1 MVGLFEFLFKYRPA
15 LFEEGRFTFV
25 SPGWMQVAALLAGA
39 LLVVA
44 AFTYRRMG
52 AGGADRTAG
61 IERLRWLPPALRS
74 LAICVIVFCLLQ
86 PALVLSTVVP
96 QETFVGVVVDD
107 SRSMA
112 MPDEEG
118 AADGTRAGAVLEALS
133 GESGSMLERL
143 AERFQVR
150 LLAFG
155 RSAERIEST
164 EQLRFARADSRIGE
178 ALVAASDELAGL
190 PLSGLVLFSDG
201 ADSAPAALGDALL
214 TLKAAGTP
222 VYTVGVGRPRLGK
235 DIEVS
240 RVVAPRRV
248 LEGSSVEVEVTL
260 SQTGFGGRTVDLE
273 VEDDGRIVNV
283 EQVTFPRGGSAVTA
297 RVMFAA
303 NDEGAREFRFQV
315 AGQPGEELVLNNERT
330 ALVEVLKR
338 REKIFFFEGE
348 PRHESKFLRRA
359 VAQDENLHVVSM
371 TRQAAN
377 KFYGMNFDEDT
388 RRFEGFPTRRE
399 DLFEYSGV
407 ILGSMEASFFTH
419 DQMRMLVDFASQRGG
434 GVLFLGGQR
443 ALSEGGFAGTPLAE
457 LSPVV
462 LYDRPADQGRPAD
475 RGRPE
480 LLTDLRLELTPQGR
494 AHPATLL
501 RDDREE
507 ANELWPTLPPLSAYQ
522 RATELKAGATALLQA
537 ESPMLADPL
546 IVLAHHRIGR
556 GRAIAFTP
564 HDSWHWQMSAD
575 IPLEDQTHERLWRQ
589 MLRWLVSY
597 VPDRIEV
604 AADRDRFEP
613 GSTVTLRA
621 TVRDEAFQEV
631 NRAQVVAAIEM
642 PSGEAVEV
650 PLDWSVERDG
660 EFVGTFTANEAG
672 LYRVEVDAQSEGQ
685 LLGVAVS
692 RFVVDEL
699 NEELFGAAR
708 RDSVLKR
715 VASETGGRQVGLR
728 QAERLVEDLSV
739 SSEGT
744 VVREA
749 RDLWDMPFLFLLLVA
764 LLSGEWAIRRRLG
777 MA

>member
-1 MVGLFEFLFKYRPA
+1 MVGLFELLFKYRPA

-25 SPGWMQVAALLAGA
+25 SPGWMQLAALLAGA
-39 LLVVA
+39 LLVIA

-52 AGGADRTAG
+52 SGASDRTAG
-61 IERLRWLPPALRS
+61 AERLRWLPPVFRS
-74 LAICVIVFCLLQ
+74 LAIAVIVFCLLQ

-112 MPDEEG
+112 MPDEAS

-133 GESGSMLERL
+133 IESGSMLDRL

-178 ALVAASDELAGL
+178 ALVAAKDELAGL

-201 ADSAPAALGDALL
+201 ADSAPAELGDALL

-222 VYTVGVGRPRLGK
+222 VYTVGVGRPRLRK

-248 LEGSSVEVEVTL
+248 LEGSTVEVEVTL

-315 AGQPGEELVLNNERT
+315 AGQPGEDLLLNNERT

-348 PRHESKFLRRA
+348 PRDESKFLRRA
-359 VAQDENLHVVSM
+359 VSQDENLHVVSM
-371 TRQAAN
+371 FAA
-377 KFYGMNFDEDT
+377 
-388 RRFEGFPTRRE
+388 
-399 DLFEYSGV
+399 
-407 ILGSMEASFFTH
+407 
-419 DQMRMLVDFASQRGG
+419 QRGG
-434 GVLFLGGQR
+434 GVLLLGGRR
-443 ALSEGGFAGTPLAE
+443 AFSEGGFAGTPLAE

-462 LYDRPADQGRPAD
+462 LYDLPGDQGRP
-475 RGRPE
+475 E
-480 LLTDLRLELTPQGR
+480 LMTDLRLELTPQGR

-507 ANELWPTLPPLSAYQ
+507 ANELWPTLPSLSAYQ
-522 RATELKAGATALLQA
+522 RATELKAGGTALLQA
-537 ESPMLADPL
+537 ESPMVSDPM

-564 HDSWHWQMSAD
+564 HDSWHWQMSAE

-597 VPDRIEV
+597 VPDRIEIE
-604 AADRDRFEP
+604 ADRDRFEP
-613 GSTVTLRA
+613 GSIVTLRA

-631 NRAQVVAAIEM
+631 NRAQVVAAIEQ
-642 PSGEAVEV
+642 PSGEEVEV

-660 EFVGTFTANEAG
+660 EFVGTFTASESG
-672 LYRVEVDAQSEGQ
+672 LYRVEVDARTEGQ
-685 LLGVAVS
+685 LLGVATS
-692 RFVVDEL
+692 RFAVDEL

-715 VASETGGRQVGLR
+715 IASETGGRQVELG
-728 QAERLVEDLSV
+728 QADRLVEDLSV
-739 SSEGT
+739 SREGT
-744 VVREA
+744 LVREA
-749 RDLWDMPFLFLLLVA
+749 RDLWDMPILFLVLVA
-764 LLSGEWAIRRRLG
+764 LLGGEWAVRRRLG

>member
-15 LFEEGRFTFV
+15 LFEEGRFAFV
-25 SPGWMQVAALLAGA
+25 GPGWTQAAALVAGA

-44 AFTYRRMG
+44 VFTYRRMRPG
-52 AGGADRTAG
+52 SAERTAG
-61 IERLRWLPPALRS
+61 AERLRWLPPVCRS
-74 LAICVIVFCLLQ
+74 LAIVVVVFCLLQ

-96 QETFVGVVVDD
+96 RETFVGVVVDD
-107 SRSMA
+107 SGSMA
-112 MPDEEG
+112 MPDEAA
-118 AADGTRAGAVLEALS
+118 AADGTRGGAVLEALS
-133 GESGSMLERL
+133 GEPGSMLDRL
-143 AERFQVR
+143 RERFQVR
-150 LLAFG
+150 ILAFG
-155 RSAERIEST
+155 RTAERIESA
-164 EQLRFARADSRIGE
+164 EQLRFARSESRIGE
-178 ALVAASDELAGL
+178 ALVAAGDELAGL

-201 ADSAPAALGDALL
+201 ADSAPAELGDALL
-214 TLKAAGTP
+214 TLRAAGTP
-222 VYTVGVGRPRLGK
+222 VHTVGVGRPRLRK

-248 LEGSSVEVEVTL
+248 LQGSTVEVEVTL

-315 AGQPGEELVLNNERT
+315 AGQPGEELLPNNERT

-348 PRHESKFLRRA
+348 PRDESKFLRRA
-359 VAQDENLHVVSM
+359 VGLDENLQVVSM

-419 DQMRMLVDFASQRGG
+419 DQMRMLVDFAARRGG
-434 GVLFLGGQR
+434 GVLLLGGRR
-443 ALSEGGFAGTPLAE
+443 AFSEGGFAGTPLAE

-462 LYDRPADQGRPAD
+462 LRERSADE
-475 RGRPE
+475 GRPE
-480 LLTDLRLELTPQGR
+480 LLTDLRLDLTPQGR

-507 ANELWPTLPPLSAYQ
+507 SNELWPTLPALSSYQ
-522 RATELKAGATALLQA
+522 RATGIKAGATALLQA
-537 ESPMLADPL
+537 ESPMVRDPL

-604 AADRDRFEP
+604 EADRDRFEP

-621 TVRDEAFQEV
+621 TVRDEAFREV
-631 NRAQVVAAIEM
+631 NRAQVVAAIEL
-642 PSGEAVEV
+642 PSGEEVEA

-660 EFVGTFTANEAG
+660 EFTGTFTAGEPG
-672 LYRVEVDAQSEGQ
+672 LYRVEVDARSEGE
-685 LLGVAVS
+685 LLGVASS
-692 RFVVDEL
+692 RFAVDDL

-715 VASETGGRQVGLR
+715 IASESGGRQVELG
-728 QAERLVEDLSV
+728 QADRLVEDLSL
-739 SSEGT
+739 SQEGT

-749 RDLWDMPFLFLLLVA
+749 RDLWDMPILFLALVA
-764 LLSGEWAIRRRLG
+764 LLGGEWAVRRRLG

>member
-39 LLVVA
+39 LLVFA
-44 AFTYRRMG
+44 AFSYRRMG
-52 AGGADRTAG
+52 GGAADRTAG
-61 IERLRWLPPALRS
+61 AERLRWLPPVFRS
-74 LAICVIVFCLLQ
+74 LAIAVIVFCLLQ

-112 MPDEEG
+112 IPDEAS

-133 GESGSMLERL
+133 VESGSMLDRL

-178 ALVAASDELAGL
+178 ALVAARDELAGL
-190 PLSGLVLFSDG
+190 PVSGLVLLSDG
-201 ADSAPAALGDALL
+201 ADSAPAELGDALL

-222 VYTVGVGRPRLGK
+222 VYTVGVGRPRLRK

-248 LEGSSVEVEVTL
+248 LEGSTVEVEVTL
-260 SQTGFGGRTVDLE
+260 SQAGFGGRTVDLE

-283 EQVTFPRGGSAVTA
+283 EQVTFPRGGTAVTA

-315 AGQPGEELVLNNERT
+315 AGQPGEELLLNNERT

-348 PRHESKFLRRA
+348 PRDESKFLRRA
-359 VAQDENLHVVSM
+359 VSQDENLHVVSM

-399 DLFEYSGV
+399 ELFEYSGV

-419 DQMRMLVDFASQRGG
+419 DQMRMLVDFAAQRGG
-434 GVLFLGGQR
+434 GVLLLGGRR
-443 ALSEGGFAGTPLAE
+443 AFSEGGFAGTPLAE

-462 LYDRPADQGRPAD
+462 LYERPAEQ
-475 RGRPE
+475 GRPE

-537 ESPMLADPL
+537 ESPMVSDPM

-597 VPDRIEV
+597 VPDRIEIE
-604 AADRDRFEP
+604 ADRDRFEP

-631 NRAQVVAAIEM
+631 NRAQVVAVIEQ
-642 PSGEAVEV
+642 PSGEEVEV

-660 EFVGTFTANEAG
+660 EFVGTFTAGESG
-672 LYRVEVDAQSEGQ
+672 LYRVEVDARSEGE
-685 LLGVAVS
+685 LLGVATS
-692 RFVVDEL
+692 RFAVDEL

-715 VASETGGRQVGLR
+715 IASETDGRQVELGR
-728 QAERLVEDLSV
+728 AERLVEDLSV

-744 VVREA
+744 LVREA
-749 RDLWDMPFLFLLLVA
+749 RDLWDMPILFLALVA
-764 LLSGEWAIRRRLG
+764 LLGGEWAVRRRLG

>member
-15 LFEEGRFTFV
+15 LFEEGRFAFV

-39 LLVVA
+39 LLVGA
-44 AFTYRRMG
+44 AFSYRRMG
-52 AGGADRTAG
+52 GGAADGA
-61 IERLRWLPPALRS
+61 ERLRWLPPAFRL
-74 LAICVIVFCLLQ
+74 LAIAVIVFCLLQ

-96 QETFVGVVVDD
+96 RETFVGVVVDD

-112 MPDEEG
+112 IPDEAS

-133 GESGSMLERL
+133 GESGSMLARL
-143 AERFQVR
+143 DESFQAR

-155 RSAERIEST
+155 RGAERIEST
-164 EQLRFARADSRIGE
+164 EQLRFARTESRIGE
-178 ALVAASDELAGL
+178 ALVAARDELAGL

-201 ADSAPAALGDALL
+201 ADSAPAELGDALL
-214 TLKAAGTP
+214 ALKAAGVP
-222 VYTVGVGRPRLGK
+222 VYTVGVGRARLRK

-248 LEGSSVEVEVTL
+248 LEGSTVEVEVTL

-283 EQVTFPRGGSAVTA
+283 EQVSFPRGGGAVTA
-297 RVMFAA
+297 RIMFAA

-315 AGQPGEELVLNNERT
+315 AGQPGEELLLNNERT
-330 ALVEVLKR
+330 ALVDVLKR

-348 PRHESKFLRRA
+348 PRDESKFLRRA
-359 VAQDENLHVVSM
+359 VGQDENLHVVSM

-377 KFYGMNFDEDT
+377 KFYGMNFDENT

-399 DLFEYSGV
+399 HLFEYSGV

-419 DQMRMLVDFASQRGG
+419 EQMRMLVDFAARRGG
-434 GVLFLGGQR
+434 GVLLLGGRR
-443 ALSEGGFAGTPLAE
+443 AFSEGGFAGTPLAE

-462 LYDRPADQGRPAD
+462 LHDRPADQ
-475 RGRPE
+475 GRPE

-501 RDDREE
+501 RDDRQE

-522 RATELKAGATALLQA
+522 RAAELKAGATALIEG
-537 ESPMLADPL
+537 ESPMVGDPI

-564 HDSWHWQMSAD
+564 HDSWHWQMSAE

-597 VPDRIEV
+597 VPDRIEIET
-604 AADRDRFEP
+604 DRDRFEP
-613 GSTVTLRA
+613 GSAVTLRA

-631 NRAQVVAAIEM
+631 NRAQVMAVIEQ
-642 PSGEAVEV
+642 PSGEEVEV

-660 EFVGTFTANEAG
+660 EFVGTFVAGERG
-672 LYRVEVDAQSEGQ
+672 LYRVEVDARSEGRS
-685 LLGVAVS
+685 LGVAAS
-692 RFVVDEL
+692 RFAVDEL

-708 RDSVLKR
+708 RDSVLR
-715 VASETGGRQVGLR
+715 RIASETGGRRVELG
-728 QAERLVEDLSV
+728 QADRLVEDLSV
-739 SSEGT
+739 SREGT
-744 VVREA
+744 LMREA
-749 RDLWDMPFLFLLLVA
+749 RDLWDMPILFLLLVA
-764 LLSGEWAIRRRLG
+764 LLGGEWAVRRRLG

>member
-15 LFEEGRFTFV
+15 LFAEGRFTFAA
-25 SPGWMQVAALLAGA
+25 PGWMQAAALVVGA
-39 LLVVA
+39 LLVIAV
-44 AFTYRRMG
+44 FTYRRTGVG
-52 AGGADRTAG
+52 AADRTAAAA
-61 IERLRWLPPALRS
+61 RLRWLPPVFRS
-74 LAICVIVFCLLQ
+74 LAIGVIVLCLLQ
-86 PALVLSTVVP
+86 PVLVLSTVVP
-96 QETFVGVVVDD
+96 QESFVGVVVDD

-112 MPDEEG
+112 IPDDAS

-133 GESGSMLERL
+133 GEAGSMLGGL

-164 EQLRFARADSRIGE
+164 EQLRFARAESRIGE
-178 ALVAASDELAGL
+178 ALVAAADELAGL

-201 ADSAPAALGDALL
+201 ADSAPAELGDALL
-214 TLKAAGTP
+214 ALRAADTP
-222 VYTVGVGRPRLGK
+222 VYTVGVGRPRLRQ
-235 DIEVS
+235 DVEVS

-248 LEGSSVEVEVTL
+248 LQGSTVEVEVTL

-283 EQVTFPRGGSAVTA
+283 ERVTFPRGGSAVTA

-315 AGQPGEELVLNNERT
+315 AGQPGEELLQNNERT
-330 ALVEVLKR
+330 ALVEVQKR
-338 REKIFFFEGE
+338 RKKIFFFEGE
-348 PRHESKFLRRA
+348 PRDESKFLRRA
-359 VAQDENLHVVSM
+359 VRLDENLHVVSM

-377 KFYGMNFDEDT
+377 KFYGMNFDGDT
-388 RRFEGFPTRRE
+388 RRLDGFPTRRE

-407 ILGSMEASFFTH
+407 ILGSMEASFFTQ
-419 DQMRMLVDFASQRGG
+419 DQMQMLVDFAARRGG
-434 GVLFLGGQR
+434 GVLLLGGRR
-443 ALSEGGFAGTPLAE
+443 AFSEGGFAGTPLAE

-462 LYDRPADQGRPAD
+462 LYRRAADQ
-475 RGRPE
+475 GRPE

-494 AHPATLL
+494 GHPATLL
-501 RDDREE
+501 RDGREE
-507 ANELWPTLPPLSAYQ
+507 SNELWPTLPVLSAYQ

-537 ESPMLADPL
+537 GSPASADPL
-546 IVLAHHRIGR
+546 IVLAHQRIGR

-575 IPLEDQTHERLWRQ
+575 IPLEDQTHERFWRQ

-604 AADRDRFEP
+604 ETDRDRFEP

-631 NRAQVVAAIEM
+631 NRAQVVAVIES
-642 PSGEAVEV
+642 PSGEEVEV

-660 EFVGTFTANEAG
+660 EFTGSLTADEPG
-672 LYRVEVDAQSEGQ
+672 LWRVEVEAMSAGEV
-685 LLGVAVS
+685 LGAAVS
-692 RFVVDEL
+692 RFAVAEL

-708 RDSVLKR
+708 RDSVLR
-715 VASETGGRQVGLR
+715 RIASETGGRQIRLHR
-728 QAERLVEDLSV
+728 AERLVEELSV
-739 SSEGT
+739 SREGT

-749 RDLWDMPFLFLLLVA
+749 RDLWDMPFLFLLLIA
-764 LLSGEWAIRRRLG
+764 LLSGEWTVRRRLG